1 VTTRRPTSA
10 TPFSFGED
18 LRPSAAARRA
28 ADDLAR
34 IAEEQQREAAARD
47 AFEEGRRAGRAEAEA
62 EIARLRL
69 HALERIAME
78 AGQALEGLDARA
90 AVAEDEALAFFETL
104 ARTLAGRALAEQPL
118 AAIREAARE
127 AFRHLRGVPHLVAR
141 VHESLVEDVDVALRT
156 MSREHGFEG
165 RIVVIGSDEIAPG
178 DARLDWADGA
188 VVTERGAVEAAVADV
203 LARSGYSGTLG
214 GSS

>member
-1 VTTRRPTSA
+1 MTTRKPTSA

-47 AFEEGRRAGRAEAEA
+47 AFEQGRQAGRAEAEA
-62 EIARLRL
+62 EIARMRL

-78 AGQALEGLDARA
+78 AGRTLDGLDARA
-90 AVAEDEALAFFETL
+90 ASAEDEALVFFTTL

-118 AAIREAARE
+118 AAIRDAARE

-141 VHESLVEDVDVALRT
+141 VHESLVEDVDAALRA

-188 VVTERGAVEAAVADV
+188 VVAERSTVEATVADV
-203 LARSGYSGTLG
+203 LTRAGFSGPFG
-214 GSS
+214 GST